1 MKYEQLKQIAND
13 NNVIPMSPI
22 QYSIYRLGKI
32 TVELDEIIE
41 INKNNQDEDAIP
53 TDDLKELWH
62 IYISF
67 CEYLNGLENR
77 HLDKELTKQEELNEK

>member
-41 INKNNQDEDAIP
+41 INKNNQDEDSIP
-53 TDDLKELWH
+53 TDDLNELWN

-67 CEYLNGLENR
+67 CEFVYNLESE
-77 HLDKELTKQEELNEK
+77 HL